1 MIPLPRLRAGD
12 PQPVG
17 LFRGVALP
25 EGAGRDAMGDLM
37 PAMLAASIVLGLLGV
52 AVALRMVA
60 AV

>member
-1 MIPLPRLRAGD
+1 
-12 PQPVG
+12 
-17 LFRGVALP
+17 
-25 EGAGRDAMGDLM
+25 MGDLM